1 VVTTLKL
8 QPSSALR
15 QVFLYKVAGA
25 AFAVQ
30 VFCKGFCYRPT
41 KGVRQR
47 TDGVWS
53 QVQNRPDHFRPNVA
67 YTVRWTMKF
76 IKQIWPVL
84 LTGTVLL
91 VVTGC
96 DQPQQQQ
103 RQQAASTPAPYTT
116 DTVPAEPSDL
126 ALTTSVKS
134 ALLDAPDINM
144 FDIAVESTKGDVKL
158 TGLVGTQAQIDE
170 TVRLVKLVD
179 GVKAVHNEL
188 AIKQ

>member
-1 VVTTLKL
+1 
-8 QPSSALR
+8 
-15 QVFLYKVAGA
+15 
-25 AFAVQ
+25 
-30 VFCKGFCYRPT
+30 
-41 KGVRQR
+41 
-47 TDGVWS
+47 
-53 QVQNRPDHFRPNVA
+53 
-67 YTVRWTMKF
+67 MKF

-103 RQQAASTPAPYTT
+103 RQQASSTPAPYTT